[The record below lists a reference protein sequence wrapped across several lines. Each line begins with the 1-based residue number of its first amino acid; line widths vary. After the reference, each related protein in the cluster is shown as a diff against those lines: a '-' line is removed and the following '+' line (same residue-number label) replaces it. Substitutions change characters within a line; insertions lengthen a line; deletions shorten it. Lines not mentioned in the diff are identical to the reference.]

1 MKNLEKI
8 KKVFINNNN
17 IKFNAKS
24 LKNFFIKKN
33 YSVKVGN
40 KISINKTIV
49 KNYDSI
55 VCINNEK
62 LINNI
67 LKKKIQN
74 NFKQD
79 LSLVF
84 IYIVGESFQLQ
95 KNLNKYSR
103 MLGKRLGKFNI
114 RFNSII
120 INQNTLKKK
129 NFKDLVY
136 YVEFLSSS
144 SSSYMSGTC
153 VDLDD

>member
-8 KKVFINNNN
+8 KKVFINSN
-17 IKFNAKS
+17 IKFDTKS
-24 LKNFFIKKN
+24 LKKFFIKKN
-33 YSVKVGN
+33 YSVYVGN

-49 KNYDSI
+49 ENYHSI

-62 LINNI
+62 FINNI

-79 LSLVF
+79 LSLVY
-84 IYIVGESFQLQ
+84 IYLVSESFQLQ

-103 MLGKRLGKFNI
+103 MLGKRLGKLNI

-120 INQNTLKKK
+120 INRNTLKKN
-129 NFKDLVY
+129 NFKDLAY

>member
-17 IKFNAKS
+17 IKFDAKS
-24 LKNFFIKKN
+24 LKKFFIKKN
-33 YSVKVGN
+33 YAVKVGN
-40 KISINKTIV
+40 KIGINKTIV

-84 IYIVGESFQLQ
+84 IYLVNESFQLQ

-103 MLGKRLGKFNI
+103 MVGKRLGKLNI

-120 INQNTLKKK
+120 INRNTLKKK
-129 NFKDLVY
+129 NFEDLVY

-144 SSSYMSGTC
+144 NSSYMSGTC

>member
-1 MKNLEKI
+1 LKNLEKI
-8 KKVFINNNN
+8 KKVFINSNKKFD
-17 IKFNAKS
+17 IKF
-24 LKNFFIKKN
+24 LKKFFIKKN
-33 YSVKVGN
+33 YSVYVGN

-49 KNYDSI
+49 ENYNSI

-62 LINNI
+62 FINNI

-84 IYIVGESFQLQ
+84 IYLVSESFQLQ

-103 MLGKRLGKFNI
+103 ILGKRLGKLNI

-120 INQNTLKKK
+120 INQNTLKKN
-129 NFKDLVY
+129 NFKDLAY